1 MKDEDL
7 RDLFAGLAMQGLI
20 HHFDFERFKE
30 DPRLLASWAYDA
42 ADAMIEAKYD
52 EEPEDIPPEEVG
64 IAAVVKRTRKKH
76 G

>member
-1 MKDEDL
+1 MNDEDL

-42 ADAMIEAKYD
+42 ADAMIDAKYA
-52 EEPEDIPPEEVG
+52 EPEPEPEVG
-64 IAAVVKRTRKKH
+64 IAAVKRKRKTKEE
-76 G
+76 